1 MSGDGVVDLL
11 LLPLVL
17 LLILTLL
24 WREGEVLI
32 GIGGAGLLYL
42 PLDKHITI
50 IGPTRSGKTR
60 LAKKIAKR
68 SGAKVIVLDW
78 NGEYDLGLRVKAQN
92 LKINISKLN
101 KKILVELIGLSIN
114 LNEPSI
120 YFMYRAIRDYQIK
133 SPRDLIRALDSYLT
147 TTKSETEMKAA
158 ILRRL
163 EYVFDIISN
172 GKINV
177 EKIVKSRRSFT
188 IDLSDLSL
196 VEEKVLISSLILTY
210 IYNYFR
216 KSNISKKIKLII
228 IMEESQ
234 NLVNAAI
241 IRHLFAEIAKYGVRV
256 VMVSNVIPPPEMI
269 VHSNVVIVKPHTLY
283 DLKINKS
290 SIIIN
295 DKIYRVYKF
304 L

>member
-1 MSGDGVVDLL
+1 M